1 MDQTDPARL
10 AVAPIPK
17 ILITELLE
25 GKEAVTYFLCA
36 EKETATDRNGKQF
49 LRLKFRDASG
59 ELKAIHFD
67 PSDEALSV
75 AAGDVVKVGGT
86 YSVHPQY
93 GPQFQVRRLRRIEE
107 GEYDPG
113 TLIAVSPVPLDEL
126 RERLADLVTSV
137 NDRNLHALL
146 ERALDAEREP
156 GATFAVVPAAVS
168 HHHAY
173 KNGLLEHS
181 IIVAEVA
188 APVAESFPTVNR
200 DLTVAGAL
208 LHDIGKTQSYS
219 TDLLDPGFTDAGRL
233 HGEIVLGHDIV
244 RGLIAELPGFP
255 EELGSQLRHI
265 IVAHHG
271 EREKGSPVVPMTREA
286 IIVHYCDDMCA
297 RVGAFDDTERAAA
310 EGDRWSAFNRMLETK
325 VYLPPRDAEE

>member
-1 MDQTDPARL
+1 MHQTDPARL
-10 AVAPIPK
+10 AAAPTPK
-17 ILITELLE
+17 IFITELPE
-25 GKEAVTYFLCA
+25 GKETVTYFLCA

-49 LRLKFRDASG
+49 LRLKFRDSSG

-67 PSDEALSV
+67 PSDEALAV
-75 AAGDVVKVGGT
+75 AAGDVVKAGGT
-86 YSVHPQY
+86 FSVHAQY
-93 GPQFQVRRLRRIEE
+93 GPQFQVRRLRRLEE
-107 GEYDPG
+107 GEYDRA
-113 TLIAVSPVPLDEL
+113 TLIPVSPVPLPEL
-126 RERLADLVTSV
+126 RDRLTRLVASVADR
-137 NDRNLHALL
+137 DLL
-146 ERALDAEREP
+146 GLLQRALDAEREP
-156 GATFAVVPAAVS
+156 GATFALVPAAVT

-173 KNGLLEHS
+173 MHGLLEHS
-181 IIVAEVA
+181 VIVAEVA
-188 APVAESFPTVNR
+188 AQVAGSFPTVNR

-208 LHDIGKTQSYS
+208 LHDIGKTQAYS
-219 TDLLDPGFTDAGRL
+219 TDLLEPGLTDAGRL

-244 RGLIAELPGFP
+244 RGLVAELPGFP
-255 EELGSQLRHI
+255 EEIGSQLRHI

-325 VYLPPRDAEE
+325 VYLPPRDAQE